1 MSVTQGYIIFPCKFL
16 TGFLLERN
24 KFQLLCFFCQKSD
37 IHNGLNAHQLEGS
50 LRLADVFL
58 LSFTLWTAILSVK
71 REERNLLLKVIF
83 YSSIYSG
90 GKENDKLR
98 YKMSLEGEITE
109 ISMH

>member
-1 MSVTQGYIIFPCKFL
+1 MQVLNRIFTVEEQVL
-16 TGFLLERN
+16 TAYFSH
-24 KFQLLCFFCQKSD
+24 QKSN

-50 LRLADVFL
+50 LRLVDVFL
-58 LSFTLWTAILSVK
+58 LSFTLWTGILSMK

-83 YSSIYSG
+83 HSSIYSG

-98 YKMSLEGEITE
+98 SKMSLEGEITK

>member
-1 MSVTQGYIIFPCKFL
+1 MLCKFL

-24 KFQLLCFFCQKSD
+24 KFLTAYFFHQKSN
-37 IHNGLNAHQLEGS
+37 IHNGLNAHQLEAS
-50 LRLADVFL
+50 LRLVDVFL
-58 LSFTLWTAILSVK
+58 LSFTSWTAILSMK

-98 YKMSLEGEITE
+98 YKMSLEGEITK

>member
-1 MSVTQGYIIFPCKFL
+1 MQVLNRIF
-16 TGFLLERN
+16 TREE
-24 KFQLLCFFCQKSD
+24 QVSTVYFFHQKSN
-37 IHNGLNAHQLEGS
+37 IHDGLNAHQLEES
-50 LRLADVFL
+50 LRLVDVVL
-58 LSFTLWTAILSVK
+58 LSFTLWTAIPSVK

-98 YKMSLEGEITE
+98 YKMSLEGKIIK

>member
-1 MSVTQGYIIFPCKFL
+1 MQVLNRIFTWEEQVL
-16 TGFLLERN
+16 TAY
-24 KFQLLCFFCQKSD
+24 FFFHQKSN

-50 LRLADVFL
+50 LRLADVFS
-58 LSFTLWTAILSVK
+58 LSLTLWTAILSMK

-98 YKMSLEGEITE
+98 YKMSLEGEITK